1 MAVLERSTA
10 SLERTRQSSPG
21 REGLAIAV
29 SVALLVLLTP
39 VLTFG
44 GGAWLAYLTHH

>member
-1 MAVLERSTA
+1 MAVLQRSTA
-10 SLERTRQSSPG
+10 SLETREPSPG
-21 REGLAIAV
+21 REGLTIVAV
-29 SVALLVLLTP
+29 PFVLLVLLAP